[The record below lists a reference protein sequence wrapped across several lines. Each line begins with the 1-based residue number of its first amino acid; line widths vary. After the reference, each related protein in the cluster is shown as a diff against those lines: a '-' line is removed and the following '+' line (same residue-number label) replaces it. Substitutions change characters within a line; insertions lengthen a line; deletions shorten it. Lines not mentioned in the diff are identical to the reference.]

1 MKITRKHVKADV
13 PSVAM
18 GDIAF
23 LLLIFFVILSRAED
37 DTHLR
42 WTPANLPK
50 VENLGNAA
58 VSVVINDESKVFLN
72 GAQIGMGQLAEQI
85 EARLAGF
92 PVGDRKV
99 RLKVHDNATAQYF
112 EPVIEAISQAG
123 GELEHVL
130 QLRSD
135 E

>member
-1 MKITRKHVKADV
+1 MKISRKLVQADV

-37 DTHLR
+37 DSHLK
-42 WTPANLPK
+42 WEPANLPK
-50 VENLGNAA
+50 VENLGNAM
-58 VSVVINDESKVFLN
+58 VSVVIDTENKVYVN
-72 GAQIGMGQLAEQI
+72 GAHVGMGELAGRI
-85 EARLAGF
+85 EERLAGY

-99 RLKVHDNATAQYF
+99 RLKVHDRATAQYF

-123 GELEHVL
+123 G
-130 QLRSD
+130 
-135 E
+135 